1 MIINNGIIVVIV
13 WCKKTGNDVNDNA
26 SHIYIMGIDYLF
38 GSVVGRIIG
47 LSNSLPFHFIY
58 ITIYYCIILFLLA
71 ASSKRMS

>member
-1 MIINNGIIVVIV
+1 MVQ
-13 WCKKTGNDVNDNA
+13 KTGNVNDNA

-58 ITIYYCIILFLLA
+58 ITILNF
-71 ASSKRMS
+71 SS

>member
-1 MIINNGIIVVIV
+1 M
-13 WCKKTGNDVNDNA
+13 NDNA

-58 ITIYYCIILFLLA
+58 ITIYILLIYFFLLA

>member
-1 MIINNGIIVVIV
+1 MITRHI
-13 WCKKTGNDVNDNA
+13 
-26 SHIYIMGIDYLF
+26 IYIIGIDYLF

-58 ITIYYCIILFLLA
+58 ITIYYCIIILLFLLA